1 MAYKKQTAFSVH
13 AINRS
18 RSRRKKAAKK
28 APKKAAQAEEDSK
41 MAKKRRKKT
50 SKARVARGSST
61 TRRITRTNPS
71 RRRRRR
77 VAAAVGGAVRRV
89 RQKIS
94 GGGLGLNSV
103 MSEVR
108 SALPRMLGVLAASWC
123 VRRYSQTAGGV
134 WAGQPHTSQ
143 LAGEGWGL
151 PQYAIAGAVALIG
164 PRIVKRFVNPT
175 EFRRGVVDLMVQ
187 KFVFTEAISRS
198 PALQAQFGAGDIGYH
213 GNQAYVDSGGR
224 WQAMQGLVA
233 ASPLDG
239 LVDASALDGPVSGYG
254 HLMAPGQSTMQ
265 SRYSGSGYDSNY
277 HAAFSRR

>member
-18 RSRRKKAAKK
+18 SRRKKKAAKT
-28 APKKAAQAEEDSK
+28 APKKAAQAEPK

-50 SKARVARGSST
+50 SPKRVARGAST

-71 RRRRRR
+71 RRRRR
-77 VAAAVGGAVRRV
+77 VAAAVGGAVSRV
-89 RQKIS
+89 RRKIS

-123 VRRYSQTAGGV
+123 VRRYSQAAGGV
-134 WAGQPHTSQ
+134 WNGQAHTSQ

-164 PRIVKRFVNPT
+164 PRIVKRFVNPA

-198 PALQAQFGAGDIGYH
+198 PALQAQFGAGDIGYQ

-224 WQAMQGLVA
+224 WQAMQGIVA